1 MRIKDDDKYNLKVSP
16 KIEEMLDDLI
26 NKFGMNTK
34 ILSKAL
40 RVESSI
46 IDNYSKYEDTMSMGK
61 YGPFKGLLATLYSI
75 PEINPDE
82 RNKAVISYLTKIHHI
97 DIATIANFAHV
108 KIKDIYDFMKD
119 SNSVSFE
126 VKYKISSVS
135 MFLHFLFKPEE
146 DAQ

>member
-1 MRIKDDDKYNLKVSP
+1 LRNKDNDKNLKVGP
-16 KIEEMLDDLI
+16 KIEDMLDDLI

-40 RVESSI
+40 GVESFV
-46 IDNYSKYEDTMSMGK
+46 IDNYSKYKDTMSMSK

-82 RNKAVISYLTKIHHI
+82 RNKAVINYLIKIHNI
-97 DIATIANFAHV
+97 DMATIADFAHV
-108 KIKDIYDFMKD
+108 KIRDIYDFMKD